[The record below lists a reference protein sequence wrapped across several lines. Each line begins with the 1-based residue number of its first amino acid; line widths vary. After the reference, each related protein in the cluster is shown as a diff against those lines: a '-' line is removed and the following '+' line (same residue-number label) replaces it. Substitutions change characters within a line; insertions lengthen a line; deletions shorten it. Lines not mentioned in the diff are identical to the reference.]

1 MDGSYL
7 IITLTGFYKVEKCY
21 EIQNH
26 KDCCKTQSCGQ
37 NLQSI
42 KHSNF
47 QLEAGAYN
55 RRKKNWHFKRE
66 GAIGFAALLWKSGA
80 SLKCSI
86 KTKGRTAVK
95 IFLFSLHNGVKY
107 FIVALLFSNCCY
119 FSKKFYSIFRSFRNF
134 SQKMS
139 HCIY

>member
-1 MDGSYL
+1 MAGNLNLDGSYL

-55 RRKKNWHFKRE
+55 RRKKNGISSGKEQLVSPLFYGNQER
-66 GAIGFAALLWKSGA
+66 ASSALLKP
-80 SLKCSI
+80 KDEP
-86 KTKGRTAVK
+86 
-95 IFLFSLHNGVKY
+95 
-107 FIVALLFSNCCY
+107 
-119 FSKKFYSIFRSFRNF
+119 
-134 SQKMS
+134 Q
-139 HCIY
+139 